1 MLFAI
6 FLICGVGLH
15 ARNDQ
20 LFLASNDPP
29 NVEQHSMVQ
38 IYFLG
43 RYYCIV
49 MTTVNVLVF
58 GNFDVKRHNG
68 APLLVLCFNT

>member
-38 IYFLG
+38 IYFLVTT
-43 RYYCIV
+43 IV
-49 MTTVNVLVF
+49 MTTVDSSV
-58 GNFDVKRHNG
+58 
-68 APLLVLCFNT
+68 